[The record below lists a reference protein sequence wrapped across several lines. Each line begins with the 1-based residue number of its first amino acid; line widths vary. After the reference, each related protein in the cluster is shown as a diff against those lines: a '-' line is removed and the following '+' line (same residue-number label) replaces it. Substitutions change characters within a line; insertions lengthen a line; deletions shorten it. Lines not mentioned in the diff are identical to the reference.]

1 MMDQPPKSPPPVPA
15 AAPPVPAR
23 TSPTKPGA
31 IEHGGPTPDA
41 TGGVIPYKNPAAL
54 IAYYLGIFGLF
65 PVLGL
70 PLAIAAFV
78 LGCVGLSRR
87 KKKMAYGGLVHAWV
101 GIVLGAISTAYNG
114 LFIALLF
121 I

>member
-1 MMDQPPKSPPPVPA
+1 MDQPPESPPPVPT

-23 TSPTKPGA
+23 TPPGA

-54 IAYYLGIFGLF
+54 IAYYLGIVGLF

-70 PLAIAAFV
+70 PLAIAAFI
-78 LGCVGLSRR
+78 LGFVGLSRR

-101 GIVLGAISTAYNG
+101 GIVLGAISMAYNG